1 MAVDEKGK
9 GPIRGKKKVPSRFA
23 LGREDKRNLIILLAI
38 GIALRLYAFCGFFMI
53 AIDGAFQY
61 IPVAKLFYDGEYLQA
76 LLQPQLPLY
85 PFLISIV
92 TYITGNFELSGQLL
106 SIIFSLLALFPLYLI
121 GRSLFGPK
129 AAFWTT
135 ILYLANPLMLNCSVD
150 VLKEGLLVFLFL
162 SSVYCSLRFL
172 QEGKGPWLLG
182 TLAFSAAGALVSMIS
197 LAVLVVL
204 GVWLGYG
211 VLRGRAQ
218 ERRLVYRYLWVVI
231 AVAGTIL
238 IFLMPG
244 LLGWEFWITKKPYKV
259 VEGIFYRWF
268 VYEWPSLSQIVKSCL
283 SIISRFIAKTYPV
296 PFVLALFG
304 LGWRIKTRE
313 FSAEEKYL
321 ALLIG
326 LLIAILFT
334 HLYASGRYHLL
345 AIFLLYL
352 WAGFGFVKIKEL
364 LDTRFTRYRRLTAAI
379 PVILILFGA
388 LLPISL
394 HPPRLDKLG
403 RKEVGVWLRE
413 HTLAPPLILT
423 DDPRVA
429 YYAGGTYLLIPP
441 EARPEEIVE
450 KGRKEKAD
458 YLVIE
463 GKGTQ
468 ISDAFAPFEKK
479 GALELILRHPYGHEG
494 RIVYVYKMKK

>member
-1 MAVDEKGK
+1 MREK
-9 GPIRGKKKVPSRFA
+9 
-23 LGREDKRNLIILLAI
+23 
-38 GIALRLYAFCGFFMI
+38 
-53 AIDGAFQY
+53 
-61 IPVAKLFYDGEYLQA
+61 
-76 LLQPQLPLY
+76 
-85 PFLISIV
+85 
-92 TYITGNFELSGQLL
+92 EL
-106 SIIFSLLALFPLYLI
+106 
-121 GRSLFGPK
+121 
-129 AAFWTT
+129 
-135 ILYLANPLMLNCSVD
+135 VH
-150 VLKEGLLVFLFL
+150 
-162 SSVYCSLRFL
+162 
-172 QEGKGPWLLG
+172 
-182 TLAFSAAGALVSMIS
+182 
-197 LAVLVVL
+197 
-204 GVWLGYG
+204 
-211 VLRGRAQ
+211 
-218 ERRLVYRYLWVVI
+218 RYLWVAVV
-231 AVAGTIL
+231 VAGIIA
-238 IFLMPG
+238 IFLIPAV
-244 LLGWEFWITKKPYKV
+244 LGWKFLITKKPYIV
-259 VEGIFYRWF
+259 IEGIFYRWF

-326 LLIAILFT
+326 VLIAILFT
-334 HLYASGRYHLL
+334 HLYASGRYHLP

-352 WAGFGFVKIKEL
+352 WVGFGFVKIKEL

-394 HPPRLDKLG
+394 QPPRLDKLG

-479 GALELILRHPYGHEG
+479 GALELILRHPYGSKG